1 MAAESGRGPLHLRAL
16 TAATA
21 ALGAAWASPA
31 AAHLGAHASPQ
42 EPWSAWAWDPW
53 VVVPVAA
60 AGILY
65 AAGVARLWSSAR
77 TGAGI
82 RRWQVA
88 CFGAGWLVLAL
99 SLVSPVDVLGEVLFW
114 VHMVQHELLI
124 LVAAPLLVL
133 SDPEAAFLWAL
144 PARWRRRLGGVA
156 RQSWWK
162 AVWRRLTHPLWAWS
176 IHAALLWGWH
186 LPPLFEASLRSDV
199 VHTLQ
204 HVGFFGSGL
213 LFWVAVLRSEHG
225 RWGHGVAALLVFT
238 TALHASALGALLT
251 FSSVVWYE
259 PYAATA
265 PAWGLTA
272 LEDQQLGG
280 LIMWMPGGIVYLAAG
295 LALVARW
302 LRASERRSTRRMGAG
317 P

>member
-1 MAAESGRGPLHLRAL
+1 MRAAAFPAVGYVLW
-16 TAATA
+16 AT
-21 ALGAAWASPA
+21 PA
-31 AAHLGAHASPQ
+31 AAHPGADPSPH
-42 EPWSAWAWDPW
+42 EPWLAWSWDPW
-53 VVVPVAA
+53 VVVPVAV

-65 AAGVARLWSSAR
+65 AVGLSRLWSNAR
-77 TGAGI
+77 AGAGI
-82 RRWQVA
+82 RRWQAA

-99 SLVSPVDVLGEVLFW
+99 SLVSPVDALGEVLFW

-133 SDPEAAFLWAL
+133 AAPEAALLWAV
-144 PARWRRRLGGVA
+144 PARWRRRCAGLA
-156 RQSWWK
+156 RRSWLRTT
-162 AVWRRLTHPLWAWS
+162 WRTLTNPLWAWA

-186 LPPLFEASLRSDV
+186 VPPLFEASLRSGL

-204 HVGFFGSGL
+204 HGSFFGSGL
-213 LFWVAVLRSEHG
+213 LFWIAVLRSEHG

-251 FSSVVWYE
+251 FAGFVWYT
-259 PYAATA
+259 PYVATA
-265 PAWGLTA
+265 PEWGLTA

-280 LIMWMPGGIVYLAAG
+280 LIMWMPAGIVYLAAG
-295 LALVARW
+295 LALVALW
-302 LRASERRSTRRMGAG
+302 LRESERRSRRMEAG